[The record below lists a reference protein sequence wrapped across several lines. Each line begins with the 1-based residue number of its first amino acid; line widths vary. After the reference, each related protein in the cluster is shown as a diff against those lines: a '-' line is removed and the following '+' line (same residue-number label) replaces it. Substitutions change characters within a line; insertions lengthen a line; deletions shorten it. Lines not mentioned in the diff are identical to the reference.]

1 VNSQRIC
8 VFSTRL
14 GWFGIVWRGQALAAV
29 TFGHRR
35 REQVQLA
42 LKRLDPGTEPSVF
55 VEENRE
61 PLAIR
66 LLAYSEG
73 QADDFRDV
81 LLDLDEM
88 TDFQRRVSLACRKIP
103 FGQTSTYGDIAVQ
116 VGSPNSARAVGGV
129 MARNRL
135 PIVIPCHRVL
145 GTAGRLG
152 GYSAP
157 GGLDTK
163 RWLLCLE
170 GVPNG

>member
-1 VNSQRIC
+1 MICLIGEFTSQY
-8 VFSTRL
+8 
-14 GWFGIVWRGQALAAV
+14 
-29 TFGHRR
+29 
-35 REQVQLA
+35 
-42 LKRLDPGTEPSVF
+42 K
-55 VEENRE
+55 
-61 PLAIR
+61 
-66 LLAYSEG
+66 
-73 QADDFRDV
+73 
-81 LLDLDEM
+81 M
-88 TDFQRRVSLACRKIP
+88 RRVELSKRH
-103 FGQTSTYGDIAVQ
+103 GHTYGDIAVQ